1 MAEIMEED
9 KVTRKEEISTA
20 EDTCTVFVV
29 GEDVKEEIT
38 ENQGEIVKI
47 EEDPLF
53 SEQKI
58 LKKRKLTDKRDKSYA
73 CGKCD
78 YVATQLCHLKT
89 HTDQA
94 YICLIH
100 F

>member
-1 MAEIMEED
+1 MW
-9 KVTRKEEISTA
+9 
-20 EDTCTVFVV
+20 DTLGYF
-29 GEDVKEEIT
+29 ILLILFL
-38 ENQGEIVKI
+38 NFSGEIVKI